1 MLQRYFDELGR
12 VDCRCS
18 SLLAPD
24 AVLERSEEFAFHPTI
39 SALRAYILDD
49 ENTSDHHF
57 LITAE
62 PLAGGIFFLSHD
74 GESRV
79 VFENSMN
86 FLLAVRDAGTRGLS
100 VSDLHP
106 DLSPV
111 VSDQAS
117 LSHLVRNT
125 LERGARNDLV
135 LSVIPSLD
143 LKDSA
148 LLRKL
153 VSDADFFLGEAVAME
168 IEKRPS
174 IELLPIAAL
183 CAEHSHPQVANAGA
197 RAVRRIQ
204 QFS

>member
-1 MLQRYFDELGR
+1 MLQQYFDELGR
-12 VDCRCS
+12 VDCGCS

-24 AVLERSEEFAFHPTI
+24 AVLERSESFASHPTI

-62 PLAGGIFFLSHD
+62 PLAGSIFFLSHD

-79 VFENSMN
+79 VFENAMD
-86 FLLAVRDAGTRGLS
+86 FLRAVRDAGTQGLS
-100 VSDLHP
+100 VSELHP

-111 VSDQAS
+111 AADQAS
-117 LSHLVRNT
+117 LSHLVRNA
-125 LERGARNDLV
+125 LERRACNDLV
-135 LSVIPSLD
+135 LSLVPSLD
-143 LKDSA
+143 LKDTA

-153 VSDADFFLGEAVAME
+153 VSHSDFFLGEAVAVE

-174 IELLPIAAL
+174 AELLPIAAL

-197 RAVRRIQ
+197 RAMRRIQ
-204 QFS
+204 PLA